1 MRNWPYAWSLSQK
14 EGSPVRGK
22 VGLVPLPSFPGSP
35 SAPTLGGWMLAV
47 PTLSSHSREAGELI
61 RYLTSPEVQ
70 RQMALD
76 LGYKPVRRDLYQEK
90 ALLSAQPWLRDLLPV
105 FLAARPRPV
114 SPYYLMLSQ
123 AAQPELSAVV
133 VGTKTGAAAIA
144 AVRKQMAL
152 LLGRH
157 DRSTST
163 RAF

>member
-1 MRNWPYAWSLSQK
+1 
-14 EGSPVRGK
+14 
-22 VGLVPLPSFPGSP
+22 
-35 SAPTLGGWMLAV
+35 MLAV

-90 ALLSAQPWLRDLLPV
+90 ALLAAQPWLRDLLPV
-105 FLAARPRPV
+105 FLAAKPRPV